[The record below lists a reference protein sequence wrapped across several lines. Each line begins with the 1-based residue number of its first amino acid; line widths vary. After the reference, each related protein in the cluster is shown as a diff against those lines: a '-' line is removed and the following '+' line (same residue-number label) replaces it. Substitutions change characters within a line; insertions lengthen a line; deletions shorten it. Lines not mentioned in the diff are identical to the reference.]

1 MEILGIPW
9 GPLSLS
15 SQYCNN
21 VLTGFTIILPKA
33 SFIWLQTCRFPLKSM
48 KPKLLKASATS
59 LICTWSPN
67 GTLNSNLQACLCP
80 CRVCLLCQA
89 CPHSGELKANVKIY
103 LFCKGILFPPKVLI
117 SQCYNCPCVLL
128 PLDWAVSYSRARP
141 LFSSFWFL
149 NFQQWAQCLTDSR
162 SLVHPCLVNEL
173 MNKFLMLLQT
183 ECFYTLLTVYIF
195 YL

>member
-15 SQYCNN
+15 LQYCNN

-149 NFQQWAQCLTDSR
+149 NFPTISK
-162 SLVHPCLVNEL
+162 N
-173 MNKFLMLLQT
+173 LLSVWI
-183 ECFYTLLTVYIF
+183 TLRLN
-195 YL
+195 

>member
-1 MEILGIPW
+1 MITKMIFWESNLI
-9 GPLSLS
+9 
-15 SQYCNN
+15 
-21 VLTGFTIILPKA
+21 VLVF
-33 SFIWLQTCRFPLKSM
+33 C
-48 KPKLLKASATS
+48 LKAFNSSHLNLSFSIEKYEAQTAKS
-59 LICTWSPN
+59 FRLIHKPHSTWFPN
-67 GTLNSNLQACLCP
+67 GTLNSSLQACLCP

-103 LFCKGILFPPKVLI
+103 LFCKSILFPPKVFI
-117 SQCYNCPCVLL
+117 SQRYNCPCVLP